1 MRQALALGAVLVVA
15 AAGSGAASATHAAAS
30 PATVVRAWSAAL
42 NANRNEDAAALFAP
56 NAEIIEGTVDVR
68 LTTHALAV
76 AFNQSLPCAGRIVAL
91 EVRKD
96 AAVAT
101 FVLGHRPG
109 HTCDGPGQKAAAL
122 FIVRGGKIIAWERV
136 AVPTKK
142 KPKKKPNGPTA

>member
-15 AAGSGAASATHAAAS
+15 AAGSGAASATRAAAS
-30 PATVVRAWSAAL
+30 PAAVVRAWSAAL

-68 LTTHALAV
+68 LATHALAV
-76 AFNQSLPCAGRIVAL
+76 AFNRSLPCAGHIVAL
-91 EVRKD
+91 EVRRD

-109 HTCDGPGQKAAAL
+109 HKCDGPGDKAAAL
-122 FIVRGGKIIAWERV
+122 FVVRGGKIIVWERV
-136 AVPTKK
+136 AVPTPK
-142 KPKKKPNGPTA
+142 KPKKPKAPTA